1 MIEPYAISLRTTWQN
16 ILCDLARYRTTDER
30 STVAIFIMCPGVI
43 AGIYYRIGHWL
54 WYPAEV
60 NPKWLYV
67 LRPFY
72 MVGKRLVEIY
82 SGASL
87 SPQARIGRGL
97 HIGHFG
103 SIFVAAGLMGE
114 NCNLSQEVT
123 IGIAGRG
130 AQRGVPT
137 LGDRVFIGAG
147 AKVLGPIKIGNDAAI
162 GANAVVMTQLSDRAV
177 AVGVPAK
184 IISYKGSFDFVL
196 YENMESDPARV
207 SSLHERDLW
216 QPSLAPVR
224 TREKVS
230 Q

>member
-43 AGIYYRIGHWL
+43 AGIYYRIGHWI

-60 NPKWLYV
+60 NSKWLYI

-82 SGASL
+82 AGAML

-97 HIGHFG
+97 YIGHFG
-103 SIFVAAGLMGE
+103 SIFVDASIIGE

-123 IGIAGRG
+123 IGFAGRG
-130 AQRGVPT
+130 SQRGLPT
-137 LGDRVFIGAG
+137 LGDRVFVGAG
-147 AKVLGPIKIGNDAAI
+147 AKVLGPINIGNDAAI
-162 GANAVVMTQLSDRAV
+162 GANAVVTTSLLDRAV

-196 YENMESDPARV
+196 YENMETDPARL
-207 SSLHERDLW
+207 SSLNERNMW
-216 QPSLAPVR
+216 QSAPAPIHR
-224 TREKVS
+224 DKVS
-230 Q
+230 P